1 MRRAEI
7 WWAELPPP
15 VGPRPVVILTRNSVI
30 DTIGAVIVGL
40 VTRTARGLPTEVSV
54 GRAEGLP
61 RPSVA
66 NADNLLTVPR
76 QRLIRLM
83 GQFSSEKVR
92 ELDRAVKIA
101 LGLD

>member
-15 VGPRPVVILTRNSVI
+15 VGPRPVVILTRNAVI
-30 DTIGAVIVGL
+30 DTIEAVIVGL
-40 VTRTARGLPTEVSV
+40 VTRTARGTPTEVSV

-61 RPSVA
+61 RPSVV

>member
-1 MRRAEI
+1 
-7 WWAELPPP
+7 
-15 VGPRPVVILTRNSVI
+15 VV
-30 DTIGAVIVGL
+30 
-40 VTRTARGLPTEVSV
+40 
-54 GRAEGLP
+54 
-61 RPSVA
+61 